1 MALPA
6 AAQARDVK
14 ISTDLRLSVS
24 GAAGAGT
31 RWIKTPDGRPVV
43 KVLIAA
49 NSSDASLRSLRAA
62 LLAHGGSVHCVYL
75 SMRGLAGLV
84 PASALESAGPAQRC
98 RLHRP

>member
-24 GAAGAGT
+24 DAAGADT

-43 KVLIAA
+43 KVLIAV
-49 NSSDASLRSLRAA
+49 NSSDASLRSLRASQ
-62 LLAHGGSVHCVYL
+62 LAHGGSVHCV
-75 SMRGLAGLV
+75 
-84 PASALESAGPAQRC
+84 
-98 RLHRP
+98 